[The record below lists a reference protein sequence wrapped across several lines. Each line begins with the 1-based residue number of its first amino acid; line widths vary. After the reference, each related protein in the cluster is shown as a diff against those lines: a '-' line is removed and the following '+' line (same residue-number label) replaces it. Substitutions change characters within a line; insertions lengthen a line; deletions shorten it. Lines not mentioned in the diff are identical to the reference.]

1 MASTPAPLFSDLFPF
16 KIWPQNLI
24 DEKTTLESHFCEF
37 WVSPR
42 AFSVKINRFGVH
54 LGSILGA
61 SGIILRCS
69 LEILFLTCFLRSF
82 CTKKS
87 KSKTWRSSFR
97 YVKYVLSWG
106 SPCWTKTSTAV
117 KKNIAFLTRISW
129 KSTWNRWEIWEKRCS
144 PPRSIRN
151 WSMTA
156 SRSLWGNTFSAPGCF
171 LVNLW
176 VRLGS
181 QNRLFRA
188 TYGQFWRLFGHL
200 LRHMWFFFA
209 QGCSGSVPRPIWD
222 VLETLLERIL
232 GGFLA
237 ILCIAS
243 VIRGVLVSLQL
254 RPKFAPISNQS
265 LFCRRCLAVLCRP
278 SVAGATI
285 VPSVLNNL
293 IFWSRIHCVNSK
305 AGLILYNKWK
315 TRKNSHSCI
324 AIFINR
330 CLPSRGG
337 RHEP

>member
-1 MASTPAPLFSDLFPF
+1 
-16 KIWPQNLI
+16 
-24 DEKTTLESHFCEF
+24 
-37 WVSPR
+37 
-42 AFSVKINRFGVH
+42 
-54 LGSILGA
+54 
-61 SGIILRCS
+61 
-69 LEILFLTCFLRSF
+69 
-82 CTKKS
+82 
-87 KSKTWRSSFR
+87 
-97 YVKYVLSWG
+97 
-106 SPCWTKTSTAV
+106 
-117 KKNIAFLTRISW
+117 
-129 KSTWNRWEIWEKRCS
+129 
-144 PPRSIRN
+144 
-151 WSMTA
+151 MTA
-156 SRSLWGNTFSAPGCF
+156 SRSLWGNTFSAPGRF

-188 TYGQFWRLFGHL
+188 TYSQFWRLFGHL

-243 VIRGVLVSLQL
+243 VIRGVLVLLQL

-278 SVAGATI
+278 SVAGAT
-285 VPSVLNNL
+285 VAPSVLNNL
-293 IFWSRIHCVNSK
+293 IFWSWIHCVNLK
-305 AGLILYNKWK
+305 AGLILHIKWK

-324 AIFINR
+324 AIIINR